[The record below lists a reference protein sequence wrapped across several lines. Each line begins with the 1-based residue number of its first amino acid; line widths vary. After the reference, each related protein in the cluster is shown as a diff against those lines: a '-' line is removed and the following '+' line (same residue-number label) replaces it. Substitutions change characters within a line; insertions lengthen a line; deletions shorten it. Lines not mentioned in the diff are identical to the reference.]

1 MAGYT
6 VWRKQ
11 GSATQVAIYFLVD
24 SPTSQTFCK
33 TTKGRNPEAW
43 CLVPDIHVTL
53 DDLQPLDGQS
63 SQRRV
68 PYLLM
73 DTLGDTPP
81 PGCPS
86 NLSQ

>member
-43 CLVPDIHVTL
+43 CLVPDIPTTSGWAKL
-53 DDLQPLDGQS
+53 PEEGPLPP
-63 SQRRV
+63 V
-68 PYLLM
+68 M